1 MDTAG
6 LARPFRRVHGWHLH
20 ESSKGVEVLCSSFLS
35 RIFRFALLNL
45 IELS

>member
-1 MDTAG
+1 METAG
-6 LARPFRRVHGWHLH
+6 LARPFRRVHGWHFP